1 MRSGIGSRQHQ
12 CEVPPRA
19 RGRVVVHTIHS
30 RVLGNTPACAGEERD
45 HRRFRPLDLEIP
57 PRARGRASGGR
68 GCWRGSGNT
77 PACAGKSHASATH
90 STDPQKYPRVRGEE
104 PPWERDG
111 AAGLEIP
118 PRARGRALPGV
129 SRSRIAGNTP
139 ACAGKSTP
147 PAKTGQH
154 PRKYPR
160 VRGEEEIPKG
170 GTLSYM
176 EIPPR
181 ARGRAGSDQGHQARR
196 GNTPACAGKS
206 ALILDR
212 MPTPRKYP
220 RVRGEEQPAPWTLD
234 TMPEIPPRARGRAT
248 VGT

>member
-12 CEVPPRA
+12 CEVPSRA

-57 PRARGRASGGR
+57 PRARGR
-68 GCWRGSGNT
+68 GSPYPWQRVGNGNT
-77 PACAGKSHASATH
+77 PACAGKS
-90 STDPQKYPRVRGEE
+90 DRLDR
-104 PPWERDG
+104 
-111 AAGLEIP
+111 AA
-118 PRARGRALPGV
+118 R
-129 SRSRIAGNTP
+129 
-139 ACAGKSTP
+139 
-147 PAKTGQH
+147 H

-181 ARGRAGSDQGHQARR
+181 ARGRVIDWIERQGIR
-196 GNTPACAGKS
+196 GNTPACAGKRPPSRATMRAIRKYPRVRGEETRALS
-206 ALILDR
+206 AMTAVREIPPRARGRGNLDR
-212 MPTPRKYP
+212 HTPGVRGNTPACAGKRNLMHSHSRWGRKYP
-220 RVRGEEQPAPWTLD
+220 RVRGEEQ
-234 TMPEIPPRARGRAT
+234 
-248 VGT
+248 V